1 MERCDTCAKNLFGT
15 LEPCVYVTRMKMC
28 KCDCA
33 RAMCRKMCVRQV
45 SVCTRVYWERGLLQS
60 CSLFQDRKILLHL
73 TQNLLCSVNPEFQST
88 IDSQSWDPLLM
99 HGQFINS
106 CFYCSICF
114 LRNKFFSTF
123 QHLGNLLLD
132 VLGRVYSSFPILHS
146 SYFLISLSLIRLL
159 IRLVWL

>member
-1 MERCDTCAKNLFGT
+1 MWHMCKEPFWHPWAMRVCDTH
-15 LEPCVYVTRMKMC
+15 EMC

-88 IDSQSWDPLLM
+88 IESQSWDPLLM
-99 HGQFINS
+99 HGQFAVRGENLAQQRLHEAEAEAAIQDWETRVR
-106 CFYCSICF
+106 SI
-114 LRNKFFSTF
+114 RSSSPN
-123 QHLGNLLLD
+123 H
-132 VLGRVYSSFPILHS
+132 YSHTANQ
-146 SYFLISLSLIRLL
+146 
-159 IRLVWL
+159 